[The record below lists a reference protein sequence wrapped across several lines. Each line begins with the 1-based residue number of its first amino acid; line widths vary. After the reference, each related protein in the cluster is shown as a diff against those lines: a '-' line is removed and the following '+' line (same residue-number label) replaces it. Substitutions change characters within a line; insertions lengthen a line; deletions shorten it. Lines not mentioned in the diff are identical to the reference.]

1 MRKTQFLK
9 KMENVDYQMEKRT
22 LEHHIVNIVS
32 TMYVVPTVKNSN
44 ADSLLTTQERMI
56 YF

>member
-9 KMENVDYQMEKRT
+9 KMENDDYQMRKRT

-32 TMYVVPTVKNSN
+32 TMYVISTIKNSN
-44 ADSLLTTQERMI
+44 PESLLTTQERMI